1 MSSTQMHVLYSE
13 NRMLGD
19 VLGSRPTGHMSN
31 LLKKWHF
38 IRGTQLNLWK
48 MTSSGLFLFFQWCKS
63 YFVQVNVG
71 RKQRIKGAGVEERER
86 EREREREGG
95 REGGCTCCSLVVAPL
110 VPSPN
115 LSSWCELTCTEL
127 TTLLSVYFVILS
139 PPFFINSFHSL
150 LLLRILVELPNL
162 SNIYWNKKSNLN
174 IIALFMLCKEM
185 FQ

>member
-1 MSSTQMHVLYSE
+1 MKNDIFWAVSFLPVMQELFRTSKCWKKAE
-13 NRMLGD
+13 N
-19 VLGSRPTGHMSN
+19 
-31 LLKKWHF
+31 K
-38 IRGTQLNLWK
+38 RGR
-48 MTSSGLFLFFQWCKS
+48 G
-63 YFVQVNVG
+63 G
-71 RKQRIKGAGVEERER
+71 RER

-162 SNIYWNKKSNLN
+162 SNIY
-174 IIALFMLCKEM
+174 
-185 FQ
+185 

>member
-1 MSSTQMHVLYSE
+1 MTVYIWLGGSMSSTQMHVLYSE

-86 EREREREGG
+86 ERERERRERG
-95 REGGCTCCSLVVAPL
+95 REGGRVYMLLPCGCSPCPQSQFELLVWV
-110 VPSPN
+110 N
-115 LSSWCELTCTEL
+115 MHRTN
-127 TTLLSVYFVILS
+127 YFVKCVFCYTVS
-139 PPFFINSFHSL
+139 TFF
-150 LLLRILVELPNL
+150 
-162 SNIYWNKKSNLN
+162 Y
-174 IIALFMLCKEM
+174 
-185 FQ
+185 